1 MSGFPNVLS
10 HIYLVYFTFILIDL
24 KCFNIPSLNI
34 EYLNTALV
42 NYHHDGISINNVLN
56 DFYLIGNYFN
66 YICYHDTCNSL

>member
-1 MSGFPNVLS
+1 MSGFPYVLS

-42 NYHHDGISINNVLN
+42 NYHHDGIWLV
-56 DFYLIGNYFN
+56 DK
-66 YICYHDTCNSL
+66 